1 MQTVFNHWR
10 KYSTICKQRKNVYGA
25 YAGPEE
31 RDVRA
36 RGNICARRITQ
47 AYYYKCIMRGE
58 AFILVL
64 FRAMLLPLARALP
77 ILIKGRHSRPYY

>member
-36 RGNICARRITQ
+36 RDNACMRRNNQYIIKV
-47 AYYYKCIMRGE
+47 YYEGK
-58 AFILVL
+58 AFVL
-64 FRAMLLPLARALP
+64 YLYRAMLLPLARALP